1 MIVFKTYLKILKKNL
16 FIVILYTLFLIIF
29 TGFNIKSDDNNLNY
43 KDIKPDI
50 LIINE
55 DDSVGITKHLITY
68 LEKNTNHVSIKNDEN
83 SINDAIFY
91 RDVSFIIYIPN
102 NFHINYLT
110 DDYLIKIKSTNDYE
124 AILANLYLEK
134 YLKVLNNYKDLFEES
149 ELLTKMDEVLDT
161 SLEVNLTSKL
171 NTNSLNKAVIYYNFL
186 NYSLL
191 ATSLYIVSLI
201 LLSFNEPNIKKRII
215 ISSMKINK
223 LNRLLFLANSLF
235 MMIIW
240 IIYVLLSFGLIG
252 KIMFTLNGLVLII
265 NSFIFMIFTLS
276 LAIFIANLLKSK
288 DSINGLT
295 NVLSLGTSFLC
306 GAFVPISYLPNS
318 VLKFSKLLPSYY
330 YIKTN
335 EIIKTLEVI
344 NLNTLKPVIINII
357 VLISF
362 IILFIVLN
370 NIISKKVKNN

>member
-16 FIVILYTLFLIIF
+16 FIVILYTLFLIVF
-29 TGFNIKSDDNNLNY
+29 TGFNLKSDDNNLKY
-43 KDIKPDI
+43 EDIKPDI

-55 DDSVGITKHLITY
+55 DKEIGVTKHLITY
-68 LEKNTNHVSIKNDEN
+68 LEKNTNHVSIKNNEN

-102 NFHINYLT
+102 NFHINFLT
-110 DDYLIKIKSTNDYE
+110 DNYLIKIKSTNDYE
-124 AILANLYLEK
+124 ASLANLYLEK
-134 YLKVLNNYKDLFEES
+134 YLKVLNIYKDLFEES
-149 ELLTKMDEVLDT
+149 ELLIKMDEVLNT

-171 NTNSLNKAVIYYNFL
+171 NTNSLNKAVTYYNFL

-191 ATSLYIVSLI
+191 ATSLYIISLI
-201 LLSFNEPNIKKRII
+201 LLSFNESNIKKRII

-235 MMIIW
+235 MMTIW
-240 IIYVLLSFGLIG
+240 VIYVLLSFCLTG
-252 KIMFTLNGLVLII
+252 KIMFTLNGLILII

-306 GAFVPISYLPNS
+306 GAFVPISFLPNS
-318 VLKFSKLLPSYY
+318 VLKFSRLLPSYY

-335 EIIKTLEVI
+335 EIVKTLEVI

-362 IILFIVLN
+362 IILFMVLN

>member
-29 TGFNIKSDDNNLNY
+29 TGFNLKSDDNNLKY
-43 KDIKPDI
+43 EDIKPDI

-55 DDSVGITKHLITY
+55 DKEIGVTKHLITY
-68 LEKNTNHVSIKNDEN
+68 LEKNTNHVSIKNNEN

-110 DDYLIKIKSTNDYE
+110 DNYLIKIKSTNDYE
-124 AILANLYLEK
+124 ASLANLYLEK
-134 YLKVLNNYKDLFEES
+134 YLKVLNIYKDLFEES
-149 ELLTKMDEVLDT
+149 ELLIKMDEVLNT
-161 SLEVNLTSKL
+161 NLEVDLTSKL
-171 NTNSLNKAVIYYNFL
+171 KTNSLNKAVTYYNFL

-191 ATSLYIVSLI
+191 ATSLYIISLI
-201 LLSFNEPNIKKRII
+201 LLSFNESNIKKRII

-235 MMIIW
+235 MMTIW
-240 IIYVLLSFGLIG
+240 VIYVLLSFCLTG
-252 KIMFTLNGLVLII
+252 KIMFTLNGLILII

-306 GAFVPISYLPNS
+306 GAFVPISFLPNS
-318 VLKFSKLLPSYY
+318 VLKFSRLLPSYY

-335 EIIKTLEVI
+335 EIVKTLEVI

>member
-68 LEKNTNHVSIKNDEN
+68 LEKNTNHVSIKNNEN

-201 LLSFNEPNIKKRII
+201 LLSFNEPNIKK
-215 ISSMKINK
+215 
-223 LNRLLFLANSLF
+223 
-235 MMIIW
+235 
-240 IIYVLLSFGLIG
+240 
-252 KIMFTLNGLVLII
+252 
-265 NSFIFMIFTLS
+265 
-276 LAIFIANLLKSK
+276 
-288 DSINGLT
+288 
-295 NVLSLGTSFLC
+295 
-306 GAFVPISYLPNS
+306 
-318 VLKFSKLLPSYY
+318 
-330 YIKTN
+330 
-335 EIIKTLEVI
+335 E
-344 NLNTLKPVIINII
+344 
-357 VLISF
+357 
-362 IILFIVLN
+362 
-370 NIISKKVKNN
+370 

>member
-1 MIVFKTYLKILKKNL
+1 
-16 FIVILYTLFLIIF
+16 
-29 TGFNIKSDDNNLNY
+29 
-43 KDIKPDI
+43 
-50 LIINE
+50 
-55 DDSVGITKHLITY
+55 
-68 LEKNTNHVSIKNDEN
+68 
-83 SINDAIFY
+83 
-91 RDVSFIIYIPN
+91 
-102 NFHINYLT
+102 
-110 DDYLIKIKSTNDYE
+110 
-124 AILANLYLEK
+124 
-134 YLKVLNNYKDLFEES
+134 
-149 ELLTKMDEVLDT
+149 
-161 SLEVNLTSKL
+161 
-171 NTNSLNKAVIYYNFL
+171 
-186 NYSLL
+186 
-191 ATSLYIVSLI
+191 
-201 LLSFNEPNIKKRII
+201 
-215 ISSMKINK
+215 MKINK
-223 LNRLLFLANSLF
+223 FNRLLFLANSLF
-235 MMIIW
+235 MMTIW
-240 IIYVLLSFGLIG
+240 IIYILLSFGLIG

-335 EIIKTLEVI
+335 EIVKTLEVI

-362 IILFIVLN
+362 IILFMVLN

>member
-68 LEKNTNHVSIKNDEN
+68 LEKNTNHVSIKNNEN

-223 LNRLLFLANSLF
+223 FNRLLFLANSLF
-235 MMIIW
+235 MMTIW
-240 IIYVLLSFGLIG
+240 IIYILLSFGLIG

-335 EIIKTLEVI
+335 EIVKTLEVI

-362 IILFIVLN
+362 IILFMVLN